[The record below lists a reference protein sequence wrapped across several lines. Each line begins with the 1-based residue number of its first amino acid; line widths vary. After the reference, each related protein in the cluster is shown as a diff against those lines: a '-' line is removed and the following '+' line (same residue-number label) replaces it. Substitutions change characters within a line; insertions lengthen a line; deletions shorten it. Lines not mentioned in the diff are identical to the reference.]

1 MTLTQS
7 RWVTT
12 WVDSCYNLSD
22 LIWKQDTTGG
32 AIAVGT
38 TGNGMEID
46 APRVNSSVSFA
57 LDVEPAVEQLLTF
70 EIASLTAGTGSM
82 IAVEESIGG
91 QWKTLNSVP
100 LDKIG
105 LITLSFVPLGNGVKV
120 SVTGP
125 TKVILNRI
133 CRKKPI
139 QYQESYL
146 TQVCNGDKDRYR
158 FGFNGQEK
166 VNEIAGVGNHNTA
179 EFWEYDTRTARRW
192 NLDPVV
198 KPWESSYAA
207 FNNSPITVIDPD
219 GRDGVITSGSGNSKE
234 DPLVIKA
241 NYYYSSDDLNSDE
254 IKGLSSAI
262 EQFNNKDKKGENR
275 VWEIKTPDGK
285 KYVKFDLSLF
295 DEKGD
300 LEELANKD
308 VIMFSADNN
317 DRQSYKFGNVV
328 KIGNITQPDNGIIRF
343 AAGGKDGIDFDR
355 SNTNAFLRNYDI
367 AEGSLIKLYSSI
379 FSHELGHNLGGN
391 HGDPGSLMDHILPM
405 AQKDGVTGVSTGKT
419 VFTTISINS
428 DAIRAMIGR
437 IAESRYSIQSKYLSS
452 KEQNRVNKEHEKT
465 EGSSG
470 KIHNPRK

>member
-1 MTLTQS
+1 MPDRYVSDTSSKCMTLTQS

-22 LIWKQDTTGG
+22 LIWKQDTSGG

-100 LDKIG
+100 LDKTG

-179 EFWEYDTRTARRW
+179 EFWEYDTRIARRW

-207 FNNSPITVIDPD
+207 FNNSPIFKNDVKGDNAKVKVNSVDAIIDISTTVYIRGGTEEEREALVKNASSEIDYMRNSGNFKGRVYEDENGKKWTINIDVKYVNSGDKYNAGDLPD
-219 GRDGVITSGSGNSKE
+219 GDNIFDLSKLHDKDREGNYYRSVVYGGDKLVDGIYDYNTAGSFARIHGGNSNVNSGYTALHETMHFLGLVDRYDEKTQKVLDIKYTKDIMGGIGGREVHQNHINNWGKAILKSGNSEFVLKHRV
-234 DPLVIKA
+234 DQFG
-241 NYYYSSDDLNSDE
+241 DE
-254 IKGLSSAI
+254 
-262 EQFNNKDKKGENR
+262 
-275 VWEIKTPDGK
+275 
-285 KYVKFDLSLF
+285 Y
-295 DEKGD
+295 EKI
-300 LEELANKD
+300 
-308 VIMFSADNN
+308 IM
-317 DRQSYKFGNVV
+317 
-328 KIGNITQPDNGIIRF
+328 P
-343 AAGGKDGIDFDR
+343 
-355 SNTNAFLRNYDI
+355 
-367 AEGSLIKLYSSI
+367 EG
-379 FSHELGHNLGGN
+379 
-391 HGDPGSLMDHILPM
+391 
-405 AQKDGVTGVSTGKT
+405 QK
-419 VFTTISINS
+419 
-428 DAIRAMIGR
+428 
-437 IAESRYSIQSKYLSS
+437 SK
-452 KEQNRVNKEHEKT
+452 
-465 EGSSG
+465 SG
-470 KIHNPRK
+470 TKPR